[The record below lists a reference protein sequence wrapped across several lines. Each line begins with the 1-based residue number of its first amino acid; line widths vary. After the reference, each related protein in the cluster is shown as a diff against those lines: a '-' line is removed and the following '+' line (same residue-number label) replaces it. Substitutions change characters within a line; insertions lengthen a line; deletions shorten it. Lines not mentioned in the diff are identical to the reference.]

1 MDEKDSQIWNI
12 YLRFCTVKIKSS
24 GEQRVEST
32 RCALLPSP
40 RREYKQVKN
49 LSKNYKNTLLSAT
62 EKLPLRQKTRQLYP
76 ECFKRISIKTFTGG
90 SLVPHLWQIFSKRRA
105 AVFPSPGGVSM
116 LEIIAGLIPV
126 RLAGDNGKPIHV
138 FLSNRFHS
146 RPCVRKLL
154 VSFF

>member
-1 MDEKDSQIWNI
+1 MKYLSSILHSQDQVEWRVHAVRSYPVPGVNTNKSKT
-12 YLRFCTVKIKSS
+12 CQKITK
-24 GEQRVEST
+24 T
-32 RCALLPSP
+32 RCSAP
-40 RREYKQVKN
+40 RKSF
-49 LSKNYKNTLLSAT
+49 LSGK
-62 EKLPLRQKTRQLYP
+62 KTRQLYP

-90 SLVPHLWQIFSKRRA
+90 SLVPHLWQIFSQRRA

-116 LEIIAGLIPV
+116 LEIIAGLILV

>member
-1 MDEKDSQIWNI
+1 MKYLSSILHSQDQVEWRVRRVHAVHSYPVPGVN
-12 YLRFCTVKIKSS
+12 TNKSKTC
-24 GEQRVEST
+24 Q
-32 RCALLPSP
+32 
-40 RREYKQVKN
+40 N
-49 LSKNYKNTLLSAT
+49 KNYKNTLLSAT

-90 SLVPHLWQIFSKRRA
+90 SLVPHLWQIFSKCRA